1 MPART
6 LYQVLLLPSG
16 EVVARHQSLAE
27 ASAWVHTYHEA
38 LGPTKARDQ
47 VRAVIAEESLHVK
60 TRLRRRIAVVEAD
73 RAGMTRE
80 ATDIHASRF
89 RHARDR
95 HGCRAVGLT
104 PDPLQLADD

>member
-47 VRAVIAEESLHVK
+47 VRAVIAEEAAEPA
-60 TRLRRRIAVVEAD
+60 RL
-73 RAGMTRE
+73 
-80 ATDIHASRF
+80 
-89 RHARDR
+89 
-95 HGCRAVGLT
+95 
-104 PDPLQLADD
+104 LAPPRVAA